1 MEEDKSWLNYSSM
14 DQQKFSI
21 CLSLFSLVSSLATQP
36 LNVVMT
42 RQQAGLGRHTDT
54 SSNKKNGIINDIIKL
69 HQLVGLKGLFRGWIP
84 IAFIGL
90 PSNVIYL
97 NINESSREFFQKVLK
112 SNLPHLNPIYIDG
125 IQAASSSLL
134 SNAISLVPYGM
145 ASYILVYVNNSN

>member
-1 MEEDKSWLNYSSM
+1 MEEDKSWLHYSSM

-21 CLSLFSLVSSLATQP
+21 YLSLFSLVSSLATQP

-54 SSNKKNGIINDIIKL
+54 TSNKKSGIINDIFKL
-69 HQLVGLKGLFRGWIP
+69 QQLVGFKGLFRGWIP
-84 IAFIGL
+84 IACIGL

-97 NINESSREFFQKVLK
+97 NINESSREYFQKLLK
-112 SNLPHLNPIYIDG
+112 SNLPNLNPIYIDG

-134 SNAISLVPYGM
+134 SNAVSLVPYGM
-145 ASYILVYVNNSN
+145 AL